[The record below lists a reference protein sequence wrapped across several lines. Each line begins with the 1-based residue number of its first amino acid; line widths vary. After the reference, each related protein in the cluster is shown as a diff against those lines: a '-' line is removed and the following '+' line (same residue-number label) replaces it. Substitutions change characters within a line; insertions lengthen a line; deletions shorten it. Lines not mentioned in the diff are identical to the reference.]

1 MGRAR
6 AASVVGGL
14 TRRGAALLPVG
25 AGERS
30 MTARRIVHAVSSLNV
45 GGAER
50 LVVDLA
56 RLQRRDGFAVTILNF
71 SDATDALCEE
81 ARSAGIDVVSLRR
94 GAPFARR
101 LHTIASCLRSRSP
114 TGLHIHSPW
123 CLRACAPFLPFFR
136 GGIVYTRHGAH
147 AYDSLGWRL
156 LHAWTHRVVDHVTF
170 VSEEALEVHRRAY
183 GRLSVP
189 LHVLEFGVETSVAE
203 RARRPGRLLRVGNVG
218 RLVELKGQRFL
229 LDAFALLSDL
239 PDVELHLFGDGPDRA
254 VLEQRA
260 ASLPNGRV
268 FFHGAVMDREI
279 IYASIDVL
287 AVASRMEGL
296 SLVIME
302 AMARAIPVVATEV
315 GGNSRLVSTERT
327 GLSVPYADSAAMA
340 SALRRLLTDPDLASK
355 LGAAGRRHV
364 ESRYS
369 LESAQQ
375 KLLELYGF
383 TQPSSGAAAI
393 V

>member
-1 MGRAR
+1 
-6 AASVVGGL
+6 
-14 TRRGAALLPVG
+14 
-25 AGERS
+25 
-30 MTARRIVHAVSSLNV
+30 
-45 GGAER
+45 
-50 LVVDLA
+50 
-56 RLQRRDGFAVTILNF
+56 
-71 SDATDALCEE
+71 
-81 ARSAGIDVVSLRR
+81 
-94 GAPFARR
+94 
-101 LHTIASCLRSRSP
+101 
-114 TGLHIHSPW
+114 
-123 CLRACAPFLPFFR
+123 
-136 GGIVYTRHGAH
+136 
-147 AYDSLGWRL
+147 
-156 LHAWTHRVVDHVTF
+156 
-170 VSEEALEVHRRAY
+170 
-183 GRLSVP
+183 
-189 LHVLEFGVETSVAE
+189 
-203 RARRPGRLLRVGNVG
+203 
-218 RLVELKGQRFL
+218 
-229 LDAFALLSDL
+229 
-239 PDVELHLFGDGPDRA
+239 
-254 VLEQRA
+254 
-260 ASLPNGRV
+260 
-268 FFHGAVMDREI
+268 MDREI